1 MSDTLV
7 LGRAARAFAWLVL
20 RLRWPIVVAWV
31 AGAVAA
37 TLYLPGLGESGAP
50 LSGLIPENA
59 AAVEAQRRSSELFSV
74 PLVTDTAIV
83 QRRAA
88 GLSQDA
94 QERVFERA
102 AAVQESGSTGLAF
115 ALPVTNTR
123 GLVPG
128 SREQGTAAVT
138 FLYFGPDASIS
149 DKDALAHD
157 YASQAAGPDDG
168 LVGVTGA
175 LPARLAEFHR
185 IEDALPYVEIA
196 TVALIALILA
206 LTFRSVGAPLVTL
219 FAAGIAYL
227 VTVRVVSWLG
237 EQAGVAVPR
246 EIEPLV
252 VVLLLGIVT
261 DYAIFFLSGLRARLT
276 LGEQRL
282 EAAERSTAQYLPIVF
297 TAGLIVAAGAAALLA
312 GRIEFF
318 RALGPGL
325 ALTALC
331 GLLVSVTLI
340 PALLGIFGRW
350 LLWPGRH
357 APLVEE
363 EPVDEAP
370 AALPEPDRRG
380 WRYRLAHF
388 ATARATALL
397 IVLLVGGALV
407 VAASGLRKTDLG
419 FTNVSGLPADSEP
432 RVAAEAAAKGFAP
445 GILAPTEVVL
455 EQPGIA
461 GQRAELERL
470 EALVE
475 RREGVAGVVGP
486 REEPASVRTGAVVS
500 EDGNAARLA
509 VILDEEPLGGPAIDR
524 FEELRAAMPA
534 LLRESG
540 VGRAQ
545 VIYAGQTALAAE
557 TVSETV
563 SDLKR
568 IAIAGL
574 CVNFLLLALFLRSLV
589 APLFLLGASVLAVA
603 ATLGLTT
610 YVFEDLLGY
619 GELTYY
625 VPFAAAVLLVA
636 LGSDYNVYVVGQ
648 VWDEASRRPLRDAIA
663 TAVPRASRTISVAG
677 IALALSFALLAIV
690 PLRAFRELAFTL
702 CVGVL
707 IDAFVVRS
715 MLVPALVSLF
725 GNASWWPGRRIRRR
739 SQPAA
744 ALPETAAIEEPSVQK
759 AR

>member
-1 MSDTLV
+1 
-7 LGRAARAFAWLVL
+7 
-20 RLRWPIVVAWV
+20 
-31 AGAVAA
+31 
-37 TLYLPGLGESGAP
+37 
-50 LSGLIPENA
+50 
-59 AAVEAQRRSSELFSV
+59 
-74 PLVTDTAIV
+74 
-83 QRRAA
+83 
-88 GLSQDA
+88 
-94 QERVFERA
+94 
-102 AAVQESGSTGLAF
+102 
-115 ALPVTNTR
+115 
-123 GLVPG
+123 
-128 SREQGTAAVT
+128 
-138 FLYFGPDASIS
+138 
-149 DKDALAHD
+149 
-157 YASQAAGPDDG
+157 
-168 LVGVTGA
+168 
-175 LPARLAEFHR
+175 
-185 IEDALPYVEIA
+185 
-196 TVALIALILA
+196 
-206 LTFRSVGAPLVTL
+206 
-219 FAAGIAYL
+219 
-227 VTVRVVSWLG
+227 
-237 EQAGVAVPR
+237 
-246 EIEPLV
+246 
-252 VVLLLGIVT
+252 
-261 DYAIFFLSGLRARLT
+261 
-276 LGEQRL
+276 
-282 EAAERSTAQYLPIVF
+282 
-297 TAGLIVAAGAAALLA
+297 
-312 GRIEFF
+312 
-318 RALGPGL
+318 
-325 ALTALC
+325 
-331 GLLVSVTLI
+331 
-340 PALLGIFGRW
+340 
-350 LLWPGRH
+350 
-357 APLVEE
+357 
-363 EPVDEAP
+363 
-370 AALPEPDRRG
+370 
-380 WRYRLAHF
+380 
-388 ATARATALL
+388 
-397 IVLLVGGALV
+397 
-407 VAASGLRKTDLG
+407 
-419 FTNVSGLPADSEP
+419 
-432 RVAAEAAAKGFAP
+432 
-445 GILAPTEVVL
+445 
-455 EQPGIA
+455 
-461 GQRAELERL
+461 
-470 EALVE
+470 
-475 RREGVAGVVGP
+475 
-486 REEPASVRTGAVVS
+486 VS